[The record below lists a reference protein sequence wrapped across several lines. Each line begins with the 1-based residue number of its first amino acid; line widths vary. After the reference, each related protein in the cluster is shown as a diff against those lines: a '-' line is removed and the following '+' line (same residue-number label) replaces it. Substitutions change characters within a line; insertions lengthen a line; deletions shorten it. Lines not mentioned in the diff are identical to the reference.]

1 MFTGIIEEIGRVRR
15 LEPRPEGARI
25 AIEAKRVLE
34 ETKIGDSIATN
45 GVCLTVV
52 TMDGE
57 SFTADVMA
65 ETLRM
70 TNLGD
75 LSPGDPVNLERAMSL
90 KGRLGGHLVAG
101 HVDGLARITGKR
113 REGDSLWI
121 DLSLDHGLMR
131 YVLDRGSV
139 ALDGTSLTVARRH
152 ATGLSVSLIPVTQEE
167 TVLSRKNLGQ
177 TVNVEVDMIGKYVE
191 QLLTPQKASGIDMNF
206 LKQHGF

>member
-57 SFTADVMA
+57 SFTANVMA

-113 REGDSLWI
+113 REGDSLW
-121 DLSLDHGLMR
+121 
-131 YVLDRGSV
+131 LDRGSV

-167 TVLSRKNLGQ
+167 TVLSRKSLGQ